1 MNGVEMK
8 PDVLVLAPPLPR
20 QMEQL
25 DKAYTLHRYDLTD
38 DKAGMVAS
46 VRDRCEAIV
55 TIGHVDLDAS
65 LIAQLPKLKIVAC
78 SSAGFETIDVDALN
92 QRGIKLTNSSA
103 ALRDDVADTALMLML
118 AARRNLVN
126 GDAYVRS
133 GDWARKGNL
142 PLTTRTAGKRSGIV
156 GLGSIGTAIAAR
168 CAALGM
174 DIGYFS
180 RTRKDTVNYRYFD
193 DPVKLA
199 EWADVL
205 IAVVPGGEGTRGLVS
220 KDVIAALGPT
230 GTFVNVSRGSV
241 VDEPALIAALQSGAL
256 GSAGLD
262 VYMNEP
268 NVDPAFATLK
278 NAVLYPHHAS
288 GTVETRDAM
297 SQLVVDNLAAY
308 FAGKPLLT
316 PVN

>member
-1 MNGVEMK
+1 MK
-8 PDVLVLAPPLPR
+8 PDVLVLAPTLPR

-25 DKAYTLHRYDLTD
+25 EKAYTLHRYDLSND
-38 DKAGMVAS
+38 RPAMIAEI
-46 VRDRCEAIV
+46 RDRCEAIV
-55 TIGHVDLDAS
+55 TIGHVDLDAE
-65 LIAQLPKLKIVAC
+65 LIAQLPKLKVVAC
-78 SSAGFETIDVDALN
+78 SSAGFETIDVGALSR
-92 QRGIKLTNSSA
+92 RGIKFTNSSL

-118 AARRNLVN
+118 AARRNLIN

-133 GDWARKGNL
+133 RDWARKGML
-142 PLTTRTAGKRSGIV
+142 PLTSRTAGKRVGIV
-156 GLGSIGTAIAAR
+156 GLGSIGTAIAER
-168 CAALGM
+168 CAVLGM

-180 RTRKDTVNYRYFD
+180 RKPKNAGAYRYFED
-193 DPVKLA
+193 LVKLA
-199 EWADVL
+199 EWSNVL
-205 IAVVPGGEGTRGLVS
+205 IAIVPGGEGTRGLIS
-220 KDVIAALGPT
+220 KEVISAIGPA
-230 GTFVNVSRGSV
+230 GTFVNVARGSV

-268 NVDPAFATLK
+268 DPDPAFASLK
-278 NAVLYPHHAS
+278 NVALYPHHAS

-308 FAGKPLLT
+308 FKGLPLLT